1 MSNQPDWW
9 GYVRCMIRRHPER
22 KGKDLSGRELQEYI
36 AVQTAI
42 EITERMAD
50 GRKRLEVIDLTLW
63 KGTHTIAGAALL
75 IPCSKNTAQRW
86 RSRFIKDVAK
96 NFRCDGLIS

>member
-1 MSNQPDWW
+1 MSKQPSWW
-9 GYVRCMIRRHPER
+9 DYVRSMIRHYPER
-22 KGKDLSGRELQEYI
+22 KGRELNKTEQSEFD
-36 AVQTAI
+36 AVKAAI

-63 KGTHTIAGAALL
+63 KSTHTIAGAALL
-75 IPCSKNTAQRW
+75 IPCHKNTAQRW
-86 RSRFIKDVAK
+86 RSKFIREVAK